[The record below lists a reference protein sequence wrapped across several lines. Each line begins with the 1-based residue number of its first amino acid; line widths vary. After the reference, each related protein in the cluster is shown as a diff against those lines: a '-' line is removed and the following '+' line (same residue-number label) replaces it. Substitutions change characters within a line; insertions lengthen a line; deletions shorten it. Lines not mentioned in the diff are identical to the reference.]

1 MLLCLIKPDHRY
13 SYSQLAS
20 FSECPFGYYL
30 KNIEEKEEA
39 PNAFA
44 EQGILIHKILDEWA
58 NGKLKKE
65 NLAKVYEQR
74 YPDVVVTSFPRILTS
89 KGYAEKTFQQGLE
102 YFKNFQGFPG
112 FSIVSAEEEFKMPLK
127 LTDGTTRQFLA
138 YVDLI
143 LRNDFTGGL
152 CVLDHK
158 SKSWASFRKE
168 RDSMYKQQYLYSYFV
183 HEKYGEWPELLM
195 FSLFKEGGKTD
206 EREFS
211 MDEYNKTLEWATK
224 AIHTIES
231 YDILDWMECKEQ
243 KTVGKPDM
251 FCAEICGTRQYCPY
265 SIRRST

>member
-1 MLLCLIKPDHRY
+1 MCLIKPDHRY
-13 SYSQLAS
+13 SYSQLSS

-30 KNIEEKEEA
+30 KQIEEKEEL

-44 EQGILIHKILDEWA
+44 QQGKLIHDLLNRWA
-58 NGKLKKE
+58 KGELTKE
-65 NLAKVYEQR
+65 QLPIVYDQT
-74 YPDVVVTSFPRILTS
+74 YSQAVQASFPRMLS
-89 KGYAEKTFQQGLE
+89 AKGYTEKTRQLGLD

-112 FSIVSAEEEFKMPLK
+112 FSIVSSEEEFDMPFK
-127 LTDGTTRQFLA
+127 LTDGTTRPFLA

-143 LRNDFTGGL
+143 LRNDFTNGL
-152 CVLDHK
+152 YVVDHK
-158 SKSWASFRKE
+158 SKSWATFRKE

-183 HEKYGEWPELLM
+183 HEKYGEWPEVLM
-195 FSLFKEGGKTD
+195 FSLFKENGKTD

-231 YDILDWMECKEQ
+231 YDILDWMECKKQ

-251 FCAEICGTRQYCPY
+251 FCEYICGTRQYCPY
-265 SIRRST
+265 SIRRSS